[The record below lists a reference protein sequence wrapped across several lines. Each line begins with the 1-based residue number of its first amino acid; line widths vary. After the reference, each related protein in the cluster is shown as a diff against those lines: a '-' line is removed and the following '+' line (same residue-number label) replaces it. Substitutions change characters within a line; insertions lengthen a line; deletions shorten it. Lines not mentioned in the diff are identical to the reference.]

1 MTANVI
7 TVAPHAPILAA
18 LQLMLQH
25 HISGLPVVDEK
36 HNLVGIVTEGDFLRR
51 AETDATRQRSRW
63 LEFLLG
69 PGAVADDY
77 VHTHGRRVDEVMTND
92 VRTVADDAPLDVIV
106 ALMEKHR
113 IKRIP
118 VVRGGELVGIVSRA
132 NLLHALASIVSEI
145 APGPQSDEAI
155 RDRLLSEF
163 DRQSWAYARQRPA
176 ARVVAENVAGVK
188 SVNTHL
194 VLIEPMSGMT
204 FSDPDD
210 DDDRDTVPD
219 ARPVDNRPAAFG

>member
-1 MTANVI
+1 MSHPEMPDKIGIGHESKDVMTANVI

-36 HNLVGIVTEGDFLRR
+36 RNLVGIVTEGDFLRR
-51 AETDATRQRSRW
+51 AETGTERQRSRW
-63 LEFLLG
+63 FEFLIG
-69 PGAVADDY
+69 PGALAGDY
-77 VHTHGRRVDEVMTND
+77 VHTHGRRVDEVMTGD

-132 NLLHALASIVSEI
+132 NLLHALASIVGELL
-145 APGPQSDEAI
+145 P
-155 RDRLLSEF
+155 DRRVMRPYATACSPSST
-163 DRQSWAYARQRPA
+163 DR
-176 ARVVAENVAGVK
+176 AG
-188 SVNTHL
+188 HHD
-194 VLIEPMSGMT
+194 I
-204 FSDPDD
+204 
-210 DDDRDTVPD
+210 
-219 ARPVDNRPAAFG
+219 